1 MNTFKTVNIK
11 GKQYVMVTERMKY
24 FREKFRG
31 WSLISEVVELTDKR
45 VVIKATAY
53 DDKDRPRA
61 TGLACENSDS
71 SLMNQ
76 TSFVEICE
84 TSAWGRCLANLSI
97 GIDASIAS
105 ALEMQAALRNQKDD
119 GSPIT
124 KRAI

>member
-1 MNTFKTVNIK
+1 MNTLKTVNIK

-45 VVIKATAY
+45 VVIKAPAY

-76 TSFVEICE
+76 TRFVEICE

-97 GIDASIAS
+97 GIDSSIAS
-105 ALEMQAALRNQKDD
+105 ALEMQNAVRNQKED

>member
-1 MNTFKTVNIK
+1 
-11 GKQYVMVTERMKY
+11 MVTERMKY

-97 GIDASIAS
+97 GIDSSIAS
-105 ALEMQAALRNQKDD
+105 ALEMQNAVRNQKED

>member
-1 MNTFKTVNIK
+1 MNTLKTVNIK

-61 TGLACENSDS
+61 TELACENSDS

-97 GIDASIAS
+97 GIDSSIAS

>member
-1 MNTFKTVNIK
+1 
-11 GKQYVMVTERMKY
+11 
-24 FREKFRG
+24 
-31 WSLISEVVELTDKR
+31 
-45 VVIKATAY
+45 
-53 DDKDRPRA
+53 
-61 TGLACENSDS
+61 
-71 SLMNQ
+71 MNQ

-97 GIDASIAS
+97 GIDSSIAS